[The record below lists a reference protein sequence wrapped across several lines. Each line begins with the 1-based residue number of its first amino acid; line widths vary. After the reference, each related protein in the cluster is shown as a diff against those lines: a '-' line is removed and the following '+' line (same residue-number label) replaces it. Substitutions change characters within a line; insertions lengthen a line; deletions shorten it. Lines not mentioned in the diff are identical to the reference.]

1 MSFAT
6 AEGDKLTYLAAPA
19 KLPRIAT
26 RSKVA
31 ISFGE
36 LAIREFPS

>member
-6 AEGDKLTYLAAPA
+6 ADGDKLTSLAAAA
-19 KLPRIAT
+19 KLPRAAT

-31 ISFGE
+31 ISLGE